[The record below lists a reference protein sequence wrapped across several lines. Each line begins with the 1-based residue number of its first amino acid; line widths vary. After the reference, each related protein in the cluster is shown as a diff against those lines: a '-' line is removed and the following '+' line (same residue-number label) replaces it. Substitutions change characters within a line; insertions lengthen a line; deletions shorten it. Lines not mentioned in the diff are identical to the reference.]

1 MKLIIGTFF
10 ALVLAPVAGHAQVPA
25 AYLETAAKNNPGLQA
40 RYKEFEAALQKVPQA
55 GALPDPV
62 LSFGYFVSP
71 AETRLGP
78 QRARFSLTQMFPW
91 FGTLRAQGDA
101 AALMAEAKHQAFLDA
116 RNKLYFRVAA
126 AYYSLYELNKWK
138 RIEQRNV
145 DILRSYK
152 AIANSKFKSGAS
164 PMVDV
169 LRVDIMLKD
178 ADTELEILGL
188 KEKPLLSAF
197 NELLD
202 REEYA
207 AVEINYPPG
216 EAAPPENL
224 PKDALLAENPLLK
237 ELEFKVKAAESA
249 RLAARRQGYPKLG
262 LGLDYVAV
270 GRRTDMDPPDN
281 GKDILMPMISL
292 SLPLFRGKYRA
303 SVEEARLTREA
314 YSLRKREYANS
325 LKSGYELAWFEVR
338 RQMELIRL
346 HAQQIRET
354 ERALS
359 LLFTAYGN
367 SGREFEEVLRMQQ
380 LVLKHEKMKA
390 TAEAGYQV
398 AAAKLDY
405 LAARTLK

>member
-1 MKLIIGTFF
+1 MRLIIRTLFV
-10 ALVLAPVAGHAQVPA
+10 LVLGTAAGYAQVPA
-25 AYLETAAKNNPGLQA
+25 EYFETAAKNNPGLQA
-40 RYKEFEAALQKVPQA
+40 KYKEFEAALQKVPQA

-78 QRARFSLTQMFPW
+78 QRAKFSLTQMFPW
-91 FGTLRAQGDA
+91 FGTLKAQGNA

-116 RNKLYFRVAA
+116 RNKLYYQVAA
-126 AYYSLYELNKWK
+126 AYYSLYELNRWK
-138 RIEQRNV
+138 QIEQKNV

-178 ADTELEILGL
+178 AATELSILGL
-188 KEKPLLSAF
+188 REKPLLSAF
-197 NELLD
+197 NNLLD
-202 REEYA
+202 RDASA
-207 AVEINYPPG
+207 AVEINDSLN
-216 EAAPPENL
+216 ERTAPESL
-224 PKDALLAENPLLK
+224 PKDSLLAENPLLK
-237 ELEFKVKAAESA
+237 ELESKVKAAEAA

-270 GRRTDMDPPDN
+270 GKRTDMDLPDN
-281 GKDILMPMISL
+281 GKDILMPMVSI

-303 SVEEARLTREA
+303 SVNEARLMRETYA
-314 YSLRKREYANS
+314 LQKKEYTNS
-325 LKSGYELAWFEVR
+325 LESGYELAWFELQ
-338 RQMELIRL
+338 RQLELLRL
-346 HAQQIRET
+346 HTLQIQET
-354 ERALS
+354 DQALN
-359 LLFTAYGN
+359 LLFSAYGN

-380 LVLKHEKMKA
+380 LLLKHEKMKA
-390 TAEAGYQV
+390 AAEAGYGT
-398 AAAKLDY
+398 ALARLDY